1 MANYKKMYAILCG
14 AIDDVLDDLNRIRDA
29 QKSAGK
35 LQKALLDAEEMYVE
49 AEEIIRNI
57 SNSETKTID

>member
-1 MANYKKMYAILCG
+1 LANYKKMYAILCG